1 MHRHPM
7 AWETDGEIHGIV
19 IDPLLHAPFNLRRI
33 AWYAG
38 DFGIPLAGGFSG

>member
-7 AWETDGEIHGIV
+7 AWETDGEIHGNV

-33 AWYAG
+33 AI
-38 DFGIPLAGGFSG
+38 GIL